1 MRLRN
6 INILKTGTAMIKL
19 VKVTVEGNIQ
29 VLNVM
34 PSLTGIKYSL

>member
-19 VKVTVEGNIQ
+19 VKVTVEGNI
-29 VLNVM
+29 
-34 PSLTGIKYSL
+34 